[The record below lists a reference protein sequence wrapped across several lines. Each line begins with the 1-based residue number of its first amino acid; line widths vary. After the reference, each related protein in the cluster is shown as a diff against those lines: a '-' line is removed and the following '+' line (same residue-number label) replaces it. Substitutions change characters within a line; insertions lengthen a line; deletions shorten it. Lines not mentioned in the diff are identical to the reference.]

1 MALKT
6 TLEDTQDRLEAL
18 LTYANSVTGAE
29 DTSVGDAIETL
40 ANGYGQ
46 GGGGLTPPSWCNVE
60 TVAIGQNSVT
70 NGATLKSY
78 FTTNYPNFVLAILKE
93 EPSVENHVLE
103 VERADVFFRWRNNS
117 VNAQPTN
124 SAYDARLI
132 EGTHYD
138 VYTYE

>member
-6 TLEDTQDRLEAL
+6 TLDNTKDRLDAL

-46 GGGGLTPPSWCNVE
+46 GGGLTPPQWCNVQ
-60 TVAIGQNSVT
+60 TVTIGQNSVT
-70 NGATLKSY
+70 NGVNLASY
-78 FTTNYPNFVLAILKE
+78 FTDNYPGFFLAVLKE
-93 EPSVENHVLE
+93 EPSVEYQALVPTT
-103 VERADVFFRWRNNS
+103 AAFYRWRNNS
-117 VNAQPTN
+117 VNAQPIS

-138 VYTYE
+138 VYTY